1 MHPQWAT
8 ACFFGLSCLFHL
20 GNALLWR
27 KPYLR
32 LLASGY
38 AQSSNPSLSPSP
50 APLDLALT
58 PTPNP

>member
-1 MHPQWAT
+1 MRPQWAT

-27 KPYLR
+27 APYLR

-38 AQSSNPSLSPSP
+38 APSRNPRLNPST
-50 APLDLALT
+50 APLNLALT
-58 PTPNP
+58 PTPDP